1 MRLLSKFS
9 NRIVL
14 VFFIATL
21 IPIILISLYGLNVA
35 KQQVLDNLKLDF
47 EENSLFVAEAV
58 ETSLS
63 IDEEIISYLG
73 ENAHLKKYFIAS
85 DLNQTEIAE
94 FELAEATRNFLE
106 YTKSHPMFNQVRFID
121 KQGMEVIAIKA
132 LDSEARIA
140 EDYELHN
147 KSYAYFFK
155 EAIGCGRLHP
165 YISKMD
171 LERLYGGV
179 KEPHVLTL
187 RYSSCVFDNEKNH
200 RGMAVLNFNAGKI
213 LDLIS
218 YKQLSYHNMKP
229 GAVTMIVDKDGYY
242 IYHPNES
249 KRFGGPNDL
258 NTGYSLKKDY
268 PLASEEVLSGESGS
282 VIVENDIVAGYY
294 KFNPG
299 DGSRGYTIILG
310 QEYDS
315 ALIPLVHIQKVTM
328 IVIGLIIVFS
338 LFSSIIL
345 ARKFTAPIKDL
356 VLCANKV
363 AAGNFNVQANIRTN
377 DEIQEFAKVFN
388 TMIVNIKEREK
399 EITSKTQEL
408 GSSKKEIQVSRDKLE
423 KNLKRIQT
431 SRKALLNIMED
442 MGAANIEL
450 KSLDKAK
457 DEFLSIVSHELKT
470 PITPMKTYID
480 MLIDGDFGK
489 LTSKQMNSSRM
500 IKRNLNRLQMLI
512 DDLLDITRLATGRIR
527 LIYEKI
533 NIYKLINRIAN
544 DKSKDPKAKDLKIL
558 VEGGRIPLINTDPTR
573 IEQVLSNLLDNSIK
587 FTPSGGSITI
597 SVKCKGKYIIVAVK
611 DTGIGIN
618 KDNLQHVFEKFFQ
631 VDSGL
636 SRKYGGTGL
645 GLAICKGIIKLLHG
659 DISIDAEFGK
669 GTTVSFSL
677 PIKCR
682 K

>member
-21 IPIILISLYGLNVA
+21 IPIILISLYGLNIA
-35 KQQVLDNLKLDF
+35 KQQMLDSLKLDF
-47 EENSLFVAEAV
+47 EENSLFVAETV
-58 ETSLS
+58 ETRLS
-63 IDEEIISYLG
+63 IDEEIINYLS
-73 ENAHLKKYFIAS
+73 EDTHLMEYFIAS
-85 DLNQTEIAE
+85 DLNNSGLADS
-94 FELAEATRNFLE
+94 ELAESNRDFLE
-106 YTKSHPMFNQVRFID
+106 YAQSHPMFNQIRFID
-121 KQGMEVIAIKA
+121 KQGMEIIAIKA
-132 LDSEARIA
+132 LDHEARIA
-140 EDYELHN
+140 EDYELQD

-155 EAIGCGRLHP
+155 DAIGCGRLHP
-165 YISKMD
+165 YVSKMD
-171 LERLYGGV
+171 LERFNGGV

-218 YKQLSYHNMKP
+218 YKQLSYHNLKP
-229 GAVTMIVDKDGYY
+229 GAITMIVDQDGYY

-249 KRFGGPNDL
+249 KRFGGPSNL
-258 NTGYSLKKDY
+258 NTGYNLKKDY
-268 PLASEEVLSGESGS
+268 PLASKEVLSGQSGS
-282 VIVENDIVAGYY
+282 LIAVNNIIAGYY
-294 KFNPG
+294 RFNPG
-299 DGSRGYTIILG
+299 PGSSEYILILG
-310 QEYDS
+310 QEYDA
-315 ALIPLVHIQKVTM
+315 ALAPIVHIQKVTM

-338 LFSSIIL
+338 LFSSIML

-363 AAGNFNVQANIRTN
+363 AAGNLNVQADIRTN
-377 DEIQEFAKVFN
+377 DEIQEFANVFN
-388 TMIVNIKEREK
+388 TMILNVKERAK
-399 EITSKTQEL
+399 EIISKTQEL
-408 GSSKKEIQVSRDKLE
+408 ESSKKEIQVSRDKLE
-423 KNLKRIQT
+423 KNLARIQT

-489 LTSKQMNSSRM
+489 LTSKQMGSSRM

-527 LIYEKI
+527 LIYEKV
-533 NIYKLINRIAN
+533 NIYKLINRIVH
-544 DKSKDPKAKDLKIL
+544 DKSKDPKAKNIKIL
-558 VEGGRIPLINTDPTR
+558 VEKGRIPLVNTDPSR
-573 IEQVLSNLLDNSIK
+573 IEQVLSNLLDNAIK
-587 FTPSGGSITI
+587 FTPAGGSITI
-597 SVKCKGKYIIVAVK
+597 SVKCKGKSLVITVK

-618 KDNLQHVFEKFFQ
+618 KKNIHHVFEKFFQ

-645 GLAICKGIIKLLHG
+645 GLAICEGIIKLLHG
-659 DISIDAEFGK
+659 NINVDSEFGK

-677 PIKCR
+677 PVKYKR
-682 K
+682 

>member
-21 IPIILISLYGLNVA
+21 IPIILISLYGLNIA
-35 KQQVLDNLKLDF
+35 KHQMLDNLKIDF
-47 EENSLFVAEAV
+47 EEHSLFVAETV
-58 ETSLS
+58 ETRLS
-63 IDEEIISYLG
+63 IDKEIIDYLSD
-73 ENAHLKKYFIAS
+73 NAHLMQYFIAS
-85 DLNQTEIAE
+85 DFNNTEIADS
-94 FELAEATRNFLE
+94 ELAEAKHNFLE
-106 YTKSHPMFNQVRFID
+106 YARSHPLFNQVRFID
-121 KQGMEVIAIKA
+121 KQGMEIIAIKA
-132 LDSEARIA
+132 LDHEARIA
-140 EDYELHN
+140 EDHELQD

-165 YISKMD
+165 YVSRMD
-171 LERLYGGV
+171 LERLDGGV
-179 KEPHVLTL
+179 KEPYVLTL

-249 KRFGGPNDL
+249 KRFGGPNNL
-258 NTGYSLKKDY
+258 NTGYNLKEDY
-268 PLASEEVLSGESGS
+268 PLASKEVLSGESGS
-282 VIVENDIVAGYY
+282 LIAVNNIVAGYY
-294 KFNPG
+294 RFNPG
-299 DGSRGYTIILG
+299 SGSSEYILILG
-310 QEYDS
+310 QEYDA
-315 ALIPLVHIQKVTM
+315 ALAPIVHIQKVTM
-328 IVIGLIIVFS
+328 VVIGLIIVFS
-338 LFSSIIL
+338 LFSSIML
-345 ARKFTAPIKDL
+345 ARKFTAPIKYL

-363 AAGNFNVQANIRTN
+363 AAGNLNVQADIRTN
-377 DEIQEFAKVFN
+377 DEIQEFANVFN
-388 TMIVNIKEREK
+388 TMILNVKEREK
-399 EITSKTQEL
+399 EIISKTQEL

-470 PITPMKTYID
+470 PITPMKTYLD

-527 LIYEKI
+527 LIYEEI
-533 NIYKLINRIAN
+533 NIYKLINRIVN
-544 DKSKDPKAKDLKIL
+544 DKSRDPKAKKLKIL
-558 VEGGRIPLINTDPTR
+558 VEKGNVPLVNTDSQR
-573 IEQVLSNLLDNSIK
+573 IEQVLSNLLDNAIK
-587 FTPSGGSITI
+587 FTPAGGSIEI
-597 SVKCKGKYIIVAVK
+597 SAKCKGKHIIVTVK
-611 DTGIGIN
+611 DSGIGIN

-645 GLAICKGIIKLLHG
+645 GLAICEGIIKLLHG
-659 DISIDAEFGK
+659 DINIDSESGK